1 MTHTLRVKRLRGAS
15 IFKVIL
21 IGNVMSLTLLCGVCS
36 VPAVFGVEILSWND
50 EYITGPLALVL
61 GPLMGVLA
69 GVLLG
74 LFWGLFTYAGL
85 RIFSLFQSLELE
97 YVPVE
102 EA

>member
-1 MTHTLRVKRLRGAS
+1 MTQTLRVKRLRGAS

-21 IGNVMSLTLLCGVCS
+21 IGNVIAFTLLCGVCS

-50 EYITGPLALVL
+50 ENITGPLALVM

-74 LFWGLFTYAGL
+74 LFLGLFTYVGL
-85 RIFSLFQSLELE
+85 RVFSLFQSLELE